1 MNGAHDNILASGIG
15 FDEADLAANREG
27 RLSEKQAERLLKAR
41 RNTVQGMVGIMV
53 LLTVILLP
61 LAVLGQAQTGSPQ
74 VSIVIGL
81 VWLGLMGLFLA
92 IIRSGQA
99 VQVDVRRGQVEA
111 VRGAVQCY
119 TSSKGESGMQYN
131 LRVGD
136 LTFNRVERDAYIAF
150 KHLDA
155 YIIYYTPQS
164 KQIVAAERLAGD

>member
-15 FDEADLAANREG
+15 FNDADLAANREG

-61 LAVLGQAQTGSPQ
+61 LAVLGQAQTGSAQ

-99 VQVDVRRGQVEA
+99 VQADAWRGQVEI
-111 VRGAVQCY
+111 VRGPVQCY
-119 TSSKGESGMQYN
+119 TSSQGDSGTQYN

-136 LTFNRVERDAYIAF
+136 VTFHKVDRDAYIAF

-164 KQIVAAERLAGD
+164 KQIVAAEPLAGA